1 MIIQIMMNIKKIL
14 INTGVILAIFVLAC
28 PAFAVT
34 EREMEQARTI
44 AAKAYLRY
52 ANDGSGY
59 LDEVK
64 ATSIAELR
72 KQLKEKE
79 RENIKA
85 FIAIPVPSDYPSWTK
100 DKLIEYWSTTALNT
114 AGLVSK
120 GKVAKSRIR
129 RQIGEMS
136 VSAPDKQEP
145 AKAEEPAAET
155 PQAAV
160 KSDIPSSLTDE
171 SELQNAPAT
180 DVAQDQTDILKD
192 QNAIAADAQN
202 VSLEKQ
208 DNSTWVYVL
217 VLCILIAAVIW
228 LVAYAA
234 KVMKRQNA
242 REEAHGAAI
251 ADNVSA
257 ELRKELS
264 TRDET
269 ISKLNQRLHDEQERC
284 IETSRTAERLK
295 LDNQRLN
302 DQLEKIRAERTRLQ
316 NRVEDLENQ
325 LADIAAAAR
334 APRAVEASPSARLA
348 DTATPEP
355 EPAPKEPEIL
365 KVIYLG
371 RANSRGIFVR
381 ADRRVSPG
389 NTIYR
394 LDTDDGLVGTFH
406 VVDLPAVTRA
416 ALENPLELLGG
427 GCSARDIE
435 DSVGATSI
443 VTESSG
449 TAIFENGCWKVLR
462 KSRIRYE

>member
-1 MIIQIMMNIKKIL
+1 MMNIKKIL
-14 INTGVILAIFVLAC
+14 INTGVVLAIFALAC

-85 FIAIPVPSDYPSWTK
+85 FLAIPVPSDYPSWTK

-120 GKVAKSRIR
+120 GKVAKGRIR

-136 VSAPDKQEP
+136 VSAPAKEEP
-145 AKAEEPAAET
+145 AKTEAQPTDA
-155 PQAAV
+155 PQAAAQ
-160 KSDIPSSLTDE
+160 SDIPSSLTDE

-180 DVAQDQTDILKD
+180 EATQDQTDILKD
-192 QNAIAADAQN
+192 QNAIAADTQN

-234 KVMKRQNA
+234 KVMKRQNV

-257 ELRKELS
+257 GLRKELS

-302 DQLEKIRAERTRLQ
+302 DQLEKMRAERTRLQ

-334 APRAVEASPSARLA
+334 AEEASASARLA

-427 GCSARDIE
+427 GCSAQDIE